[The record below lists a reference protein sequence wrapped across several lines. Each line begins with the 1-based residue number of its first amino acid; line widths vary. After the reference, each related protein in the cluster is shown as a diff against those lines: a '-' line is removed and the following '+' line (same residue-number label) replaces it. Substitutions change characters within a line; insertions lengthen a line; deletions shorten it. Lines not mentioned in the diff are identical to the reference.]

1 MIYLEAHIAIMTGHM
16 IKRHARICEHT
27 YYSVTPSWRYIGL
40 CQNHRANVKTGK
52 VLIREV
58 VRSPKMKRDP
68 TNMEG

>member
-1 MIYLEAHIAIMTGHM
+1 MTGHT
-16 IKRHARICEHT
+16 IKRYARICEHT
-27 YYSVTPSWRYIGL
+27 YYKQCDLPQRYIVL

-52 VLIREV
+52 VPIRKV

>member
-1 MIYLEAHIAIMTGHM
+1 MTGHM
-16 IKRHARICEHT
+16 IKTHARICEHT
-27 YYSVTPSWRYIGL
+27 YYKQCDTVPEIHNL

-52 VLIREV
+52 VLIRKV

>member
-1 MIYLEAHIAIMTGHM
+1 MTRQYDKKDTLESVNT
-16 IKRHARICEHT
+16 HT
-27 YYSVTPSWRYIGL
+27 TNSVTPSWRYIGL

-52 VLIREV
+52 VLIRKV